1 MVQQNKIGKKLF
13 PCLILEFQSIPF
25 KLKNK
30 KEIIYVP
37 IQISIFDSMSIIHSQ
52 SLFPLGLERVFWIK
66 EVGKEKV

>member
-25 KLKNK
+25 KLKK
-30 KEIIYVP
+30 KEIIYVL
-37 IQISIFDSMSIIHSQ
+37 IQTSIFDSMSIIHSQ

-66 EVGKEKV
+66 EVGKENV